1 MQQRD
6 LMGKNILEGGGQGRK
21 VTEWAVKE
29 GLGPCHNPGTFVP
42 ARLCSPPPPTTF
54 QVRFHIPGWL
64 PRCSPLWPQDLL
76 HVTHLLSQPRLPLT
90 SLLAPPG
97 RQAGH
102 HLLFSACRP
111 ALCSGVTL
119 SITPSLTNLPPPRA
133 PSPWPGVFT
142 LLLTYTH
149 FTSIFTDADLVCP
162 YISETLN
169 PFLGPGLLR
178 VCDANDGSF

>member
-1 MQQRD
+1 MSDEKKMQQRD

-29 GLGPCHNPGTFVP
+29 G
-42 ARLCSPPPPTTF
+42 ARPMSQPRDFRASQALLSSSSH
-54 QVRFHIPGWL
+54 QGEEVRFHIPGWL
-64 PRCSPLWPQDLL
+64 PWCSPLWLQDLL
-76 HVTHLLSQPRLPLT
+76 HVTHLLSRPRLPLT

-119 SITPSLTNLPPPRA
+119 SRTPSITDLPPPQSPQPLARCVHPA
-133 PSPWPGVFT
+133 PH
-142 LLLTYTH
+142 LY
-149 FTSIFTDADLVCP
+149 
-162 YISETLN
+162 
-169 PFLGPGLLR
+169 PFYQHLH
-178 VCDANDGSF
+178 